1 LAHARGGF
9 SLRDAIASKFG
20 RGPGPFSR
28 ASGRPRT
35 IPIVGLVGTWVPMSV
50 GVAMAD
56 RLRGKDSVT
65 ISFFGD
71 GAANEGAVHE
81 AMNLAGARRLPMVFV
96 LENNG
101 MAVSMPLDEATAA
114 AELVSR
120 AVGYGIYGARVD
132 GQDAVAV
139 YEAAVAAVARGRRAE
154 GPTLLE
160 AVIDR
165 WEAHAV
171 GIKELRTEVQIK
183 EARTRDGVK
192 VLRQNLMAAGVLTE
206 ADAAAIDCEC
216 SKEISSAIE
225 EFTRESHQPAE
236 AAPISESDALTLALA
251 T

>member
-1 LAHARGGF
+1 
-9 SLRDAIASKFG
+9 
-20 RGPGPFSR
+20 
-28 ASGRPRT
+28 
-35 IPIVGLVGTWVPMSV
+35 
-50 GVAMAD
+50 
-56 RLRGKDSVT
+56 
-65 ISFFGD
+65 
-71 GAANEGAVHE
+71 
-81 AMNLAGARRLPMVFV
+81 
-96 LENNG
+96 
-101 MAVSMPLDEATAA
+101 
-114 AELVSR
+114 
-120 AVGYGIYGARVD
+120 
-132 GQDAVAV
+132 
-139 YEAAVAAVARGRRAE
+139 
-154 GPTLLE
+154 LLE

-171 GIKELRTEVQIK
+171 GIKELRTEVQIT